1 MLLENYRKELVILFE
16 GDTLYAFCLIR
27 YHNACHV
34 TPHHAM
40 LFCTIKRMSFDAWTM
55 SNGELATKII
65 FRAGLQLTRTISYS
79 LAARGNM
86 NHGRLQPI
94 VVPSAAKT

>member
-1 MLLENYRKELVILFE
+1 MLLENYSKELVILFE
-16 GDTLYAFCLIR
+16 SDTLYEFCLIR

-34 TPHHAM
+34 TPHHTM
-40 LFCTIKRMSFDAWTM
+40 PFCTIKRMSFDAWTM

-79 LAARGNM
+79 YRNM
-86 NHGRLQPI
+86 NYGRLQPI